1 MSDHSLVGTH
11 PSWEYQLLAMY
22 EKILSVGEP
31 RADRTGTGTFAVFG
45 ERFEVDLKQGFP
57 LVTTKNVPFR
67 LVASELL
74 WFAEGSGDERRLA
87 EILHGTR
94 DEKNKTIWSAN
105 AEATTG
111 SSFQPSFAGDLGRV
125 YGVQW
130 RHWRQYTRYA
140 EDIPGYSSDAAVG
153 SYRVTEIDQVAMLM
167 DKLRKNPTDRR
178 HLLTALN
185 IGELNEMAI
194 PPCHL
199 FAQFYVTNQ
208 RELSC
213 QLVIRSSD
221 TFLGLPFNVASY
233 ALLTRMMACVLHLNV
248 GRLIVVTGDTHIYKD
263 HVDAVKLQLDRTPY
277 APPRLLIRDEAAIK
291 SIDDFGMRNFEI
303 ADYLHDDAISAK
315 MSA

>member
-1 MSDHSLVGTH
+1 MSDHSLAQ
-11 PSWEYQLLAMY
+11 PSWEYQLLHLY
-22 EKILSVGEP
+22 RRILVEGER
-31 RADRTGTGTFAVFG
+31 RADRTGTGTFALFG
-45 ERFEVDLKQGFP
+45 ERLDIDLKQGFP

-74 WFAEGSGDERRLA
+74 WFLEGSGDERRLA
-87 EILHGTR
+87 DILHGSR
-94 DEKNKTIWSAN
+94 SPEHKTIWSAN
-105 AEATTG
+105 ADATTG
-111 SSFQPSFAGDLGRV
+111 ASFKPNFAGDLGRV

-130 RHWRQYTRYA
+130 RHWRQYTR
-140 EDIPGYSSDAAVG
+140 AAIVIDNQYVDPDLG
-153 SYRVTEIDQVAMLM
+153 FYRVSEIDQVAQLM
-167 DKLRKNPTDRR
+167 AKLHDNPTDRR

-185 IGELNEMAI
+185 IAEFGDMAL

-208 RELSC
+208 RDLSC

-233 ALLTRMMACVLHLNV
+233 ALLTHMMACVLHLNV

-263 HVDAVKLQLDRTPY
+263 HVDAVKVQLDRTPY
-277 APPRLLIRDEAAIK
+277 SPPRLLIRDESSIK
-291 SIDDFGMRNFEI
+291 SIDDFGMKNFEI